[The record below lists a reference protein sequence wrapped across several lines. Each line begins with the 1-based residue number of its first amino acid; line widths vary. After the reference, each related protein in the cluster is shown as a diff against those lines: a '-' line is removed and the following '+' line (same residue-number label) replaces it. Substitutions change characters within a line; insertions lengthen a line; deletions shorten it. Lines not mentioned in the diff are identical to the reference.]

1 MQRIAWQPAQP
12 ERPDISIST
21 VATTQS
27 CQQVGDWRLR
37 TTGMSVRFRKGV
49 FATHDVNLS
58 SCMPVAACRTSKA
71 GRRSTTDFRVWAAS
85 SQSLGPARDKNVI
98 EVTLLTALSPKRCKG
113 SLDTGGPSNRI
124 LRWHNGHKAL
134 ESHPKAGRCV
144 KESTTRAWRLQ
155 HTWPCFL
162 VVYKDLKWHEPID
175 FSMWFCSKPWSSKP
189 SNMWIA
195 SHLKAPGGGTGGSKI
210 RLSMRSTF
218 YSEKVLLFVGYLSV
232 TQILAVHKRG

>member
-71 GRRSTTDFRVWAAS
+71 GGLQPISVFEPPAPRAWGLQGTRMSRSLSWMPWA
-85 SQSLGPARDKNVI
+85 QNDARD
-98 EVTLLTALSPKRCKG
+98 LLTLVVPAIESSAQCIR
-113 SLDTGGPSNRI
+113 
-124 LRWHNGHKAL
+124 AL

-162 VVYKDLKWHEPID
+162 VVYKDMKWHEPID

-218 YSEKVLLFVGYLSV
+218 YFWEGSAFCWVSV
-232 TQILAVHKRG
+232 SNSDPGCS